1 LPKITKKSSE
11 RRGFVLK
18 SFISSKN
25 EKLTEQAFS
34 SGIITSVLSI
44 VLCIAA
50 LCSTSWAWFTGS
62 TESGNNEITTAQS
75 FTLELVLKDGST
87 QEVDIIN
94 DKATLVAGQTY
105 TVTISLPKDS
115 ASGYL
120 VMTDKNGT
128 SYRSDYILRHEDAT
142 AKTVT
147 FYLTVDETQ
156 DVSFMKH
163 WGIYTD
169 APSVKDGETL
179 EIKTSN

>member
-1 LPKITKKSSE
+1 M
-11 RRGFVLK
+11 K

-75 FTLELVLKDGST
+75 FTLELILEDGTS
-87 QEVDIIN
+87 QEVEIVN
-94 DKATLVAGQTY
+94 DKAELKAGQTY

-120 VMTDKNGT
+120 VMTTDKNGT
-128 SYRSDYILRHEDAT
+128 SYRSDYILRHENDT
-142 AKTVT
+142 AEKIV
-147 FYLTVDETQ
+147 FYLTVDEDQ
-156 DVSFMKH
+156 YVSFTKH

-169 APSVKDGETL
+169 TPSVKNGETL
-179 EIKTSN
+179 NIETKTSSN

>member
-1 LPKITKKSSE
+1 M
-11 RRGFVLK
+11 K

-75 FTLELVLKDGST
+75 FTLELILEDGTS
-87 QEVDIIN
+87 QRVDIVN

-120 VMTDKNGT
+120 VMTDKKGT
-128 SYRSDYILRHEDAT
+128 SYRSEYIMRHENDT
-142 AKTVT
+142 AETVT
-147 FYLTVDETQ
+147 FYLTVDENQ
-156 DVSFMKH
+156 DVSFIKH

-169 APSVKDGETL
+169 APSVENGETL

>member
-1 LPKITKKSSE
+1 M
-11 RRGFVLK
+11 K
-18 SFISSKN
+18 SFLTANN
-25 EKLTEQAFS
+25 EKITEQAFS

-75 FTLELVLKDGST
+75 FTLELILEDGTS
-87 QEVDIIN
+87 QRVDIVN

-120 VMTDKNGT
+120 VMTDKKGT
-128 SYRSDYILRHEDAT
+128 SYRSEYIMRHENDT
-142 AKTVT
+142 AETVT
-147 FYLTVDETQ
+147 FYLTVDENQ
-156 DVSFMKH
+156 DVSFIKH

-169 APSVKDGETL
+169 APSVENGETL

>member
-1 LPKITKKSSE
+1 M
-11 RRGFVLK
+11 K

-75 FTLELVLKDGST
+75 FTLELILEDGTSKR
-87 QEVDIIN
+87 VDIDN
-94 DKATLVAGQTY
+94 DKAKLIAGQTY
-105 TVTISLPKDS
+105 TVTISLSKDS

-120 VMTDKNGT
+120 VMTTDKNDT
-128 SYRSDYILRHEDAT
+128 SYRSDYILRHENDT
-142 AKTVT
+142 AEKIV
-147 FYLTVDETQ
+147 FYLTVDEDQ
-156 DVSFMKH
+156 YVSFTKH

>member
-1 LPKITKKSSE
+1 M
-11 RRGFVLK
+11 K

-34 SGIITSVLSI
+34 FGIITSVLSI

-75 FTLELVLKDGST
+75 FTLELVLEDGTSP
-87 QEVDIIN
+87 EVEIVN
-94 DKATLVAGQTY
+94 DKANLKAGQTY

-120 VMTDKNGT
+120 VMTDKKGT
-128 SYRSDYILRHEDAT
+128 SYRSDYILRHENDSAE
-142 AKTVT
+142 KIV
-147 FYLTVDETQ
+147 FYLTVDEDQ
-156 DVSFMKH
+156 YVSFTKH

-169 APSVKDGETL
+169 APSVKNGETL
-179 EIKTSN
+179 NIKTSN

>member
-1 LPKITKKSSE
+1 M
-11 RRGFVLK
+11 K

-25 EKLTEQAFS
+25 EKITEQAFS
-34 SGIITSVLSI
+34 FGIITSVLSI

-62 TESGNNEITTAQS
+62 TESGNNKITTAQS
-75 FTLELVLKDGST
+75 FTLEFTLELVLNDGST
-87 QEVDIIN
+87 QEVEIIN

-128 SYRSDYILRHEDAT
+128 SYRSDYILHHEDAT
-142 AKTVT
+142 SKTVT

-163 WGIYTD
+163 WGIYTGD
-169 APSVKDGETL
+169 ASVEKDGTL
-179 EIKTSN
+179 NIKTKTSSN

>member
-1 LPKITKKSSE
+1 M
-11 RRGFVLK
+11 K

-25 EKLTEQAFS
+25 EKITEQAFS

-62 TESGNNEITTAQS
+62 TESGNNKITTAQS

-120 VMTDKNGT
+120 VMTDKKGT
-128 SYRSDYILRHEDAT
+128 SYRSEYIMRHENAT
-142 AKTVT
+142 AETVT

-169 APSVKDGETL
+169 APSVENGETL

>member
-1 LPKITKKSSE
+1 M
-11 RRGFVLK
+11 K

-75 FTLELVLKDGST
+75 FTLELILEDGTS
-87 QEVDIIN
+87 QRVDIIN

-120 VMTDKNGT
+120 VMTDKKGT
-128 SYRSDYILRHEDAT
+128 SYRSEYIMRHENAT
-142 AKTVT
+142 AETVT

-169 APSVKDGETL
+169 APSVENGETL